1 LEVTMSLNIYELT
14 QYVNLD
20 VDDSYSEDEIARWF
34 NKGIA
39 NYNLI
44 PPLTEYPFI
53 EIDDETIDDI
63 ADPYDALDKN
73 FMLGIMLPFIS
84 SAIRAQESAVMEKQ
98 EYYEEFLINATR
110 YKMASNIDESL
121 LLNPVEGIDQYQ
133 IGENVYISDFDYAP
147 FQNNWQRPVK
157 KIKPDEFD

>member
-1 LEVTMSLNIYELT
+1 MALNIYELS

-20 VDDSYSEDEIARWF
+20 VDDSYDEDEIARWF

-44 PPLTEYPFI
+44 PPLTEYPFVD
-53 EIDDETIDDI
+53 IDDDTISNV
-63 ADPYDALDKN
+63 AEPYEFLDKN

-98 EYYEEFLINATR
+98 QYYQEFISNATR
-110 YKMASNIDESL
+110 YKMASNIESDL
-121 LLNPVEGIDQYQ
+121 LLNPIENISNYQ

-147 FQNNWQRPVK
+147 FQSVWQRPAK
-157 KIKPDEFD
+157 KIKDNDFD

>member
-1 LEVTMSLNIYELT
+1 MSLNIYQLT

-39 NYNLI
+39 SYNLI

-53 EIDDETIDDI
+53 EIDEETIDDI
-63 ADPYDALDKN
+63 AEPYDALNKN

-98 EYYEEFLINATR
+98 EYYQEFLVNATR
-110 YKMASNIDESL
+110 YKMASNIDEDL
-121 LLNPVEGIDQYQ
+121 LLNPVEGIDRYQ
-133 IGENVYISDFDYAP
+133 IGENVYMSDFDYSP
-147 FQNNWQRPVK
+147 MQSNWQRPAK

>member
-1 LEVTMSLNIYELT
+1 MSLNMFELRD
-14 QYVNLD
+14 YVNLD
-20 VDDSYSEDEIARWF
+20 VDDVFDVDEITRWF

-39 NYNLI
+39 SYNLI
-44 PPLTEYPFI
+44 PPLTEYPFV
-53 EIDDETIDDI
+53 DLDEPQE
-63 ADPYDALDKN
+63 AYVFFDKT

-98 EYYEEFLINATR
+98 EYYQEFVLNATR
-110 YKMASNIDESL
+110 YKMASNIDEDL

-133 IGENVYISDFDYAP
+133 IGENVYISDFDYSP
-147 FQNNWQRPVK
+147 MQSIWQRPAK

>member
-1 LEVTMSLNIYELT
+1 MALNIYELA

-20 VDDSYSEDEIARWF
+20 VDDSYGEDEIARWF

-39 NYNLI
+39 SYNLI

-53 EIDDETIDDI
+53 DIDDETISDI
-63 ADPYDALDKN
+63 ADPYVFLDKN

-98 EYYEEFLINATR
+98 EYYQEFLINATR
-110 YKMASNIDESL
+110 YKMASNIDADL
-121 LLNPVEGIDQYQ
+121 LLNPVEDIAKYQ

-147 FQNNWQRPVK
+147 FQSEWQRPVK
-157 KIKPDEFD
+157 KIKNNDFD

>member
-1 LEVTMSLNIYELT
+1 MSLNMFELRD
-14 QYVNLD
+14 YVNLD
-20 VDDSYSEDEIARWF
+20 VDDVFDVDEITRWF

-44 PPLTEYPFI
+44 PPLTEYPFVDLN
-53 EIDDETIDDI
+53 EPQEV
-63 ADPYDALDKN
+63 YVFLDKN

-98 EYYEEFLINATR
+98 EYYQEFLIHATR
-110 YKMASNIDESL
+110 YKMASNIDEDL
-121 LLNPVEGIDQYQ
+121 LLNPIEGIDQYQ